1 MDQQL
6 AISDRTAVQPDPKEL
21 YRIST
26 DVAGLCKE
34 AVVKTVLRISGK
46 QYVKVEGWQTIA
58 AAHGCL
64 AEIESVTEAQ
74 IEGVGGLICW
84 AKLKR
89 ISDQAVMGRASA
101 FLGDDENQDG
111 ISGKKYARYAKV
123 QTRAISR
130 VCSNAFRFV
139 VVLMNAGLET
149 TPAEE
154 MPREV
159 PAAVEPPPVVPA
171 PVAKQHVL
179 EGPSTE
185 QVLEGPLLE
194 IYKNKDWV
202 SAQVKGIEFSTN
214 RPQLA
219 QQILEIEEG
228 ALVRV
233 TLKKMVVSGGREKF
247 RPQSIEVVA
256 GPHTGSETAEEQLDG
271 E

>member
-1 MDQQL
+1 MSDNQL
-6 AISDRTAVQPDPKEL
+6 ATLDPKEL
-21 YRIST
+21 VRIST

-34 AVVKTVLRISGK
+34 AVIRTVMKIGGK

-64 AEIESVTEAQ
+64 AEIESITEAE

-84 AKLKR
+84 SKLIR
-89 ISDQAVMGRASA
+89 VSDQKVLSRASA

-154 MPREV
+154 MPREE
-159 PAAVEPPPVVPA
+159 PARSPNDDRRPGDPFPKQAVEDV
-171 PVAKQHVL
+171 QTL
-179 EGPSTE
+179 EGPISEMGVHNQWMYAT
-185 QVLEGPLLE
+185 
-194 IYKNKDWV
+194 
-202 SAQVKGIEFSTN
+202 VKGVKFSTQ
-214 RPQLA
+214 RDEMKA
-219 QQILEIEEG
+219 KIEVIKEG
-228 ALVRV
+228 ETVRV
-233 TLKKMVVSGGREKF
+233 TVKKMIVAGGKVAF
-247 RPQSIEVVA
+247 RPQSIEVLDA
-256 GPHTGSETAEEQLDG
+256 SPTQDETGEG